1 MIPHVLAA
9 AALEDLDYIHARIA
23 EDNIDAADRVQ
34 EAAFHTFELLS
45 RNAEVGRVRKFHGKA
60 KDLRSF
66 GVSGFPNYVIFYRLR
81 SNHLEIV
88 RVLHGAQDVETI
100 LSAG

>member
-1 MIPHVLAA
+1 MIPHVIAR
-9 AALEDLDYIHARIA
+9 AALEDLDYIHARLA

-34 EAAFHTFELLS
+34 AAAFNTFDLLS
-45 RNAEVGRVRKFHGKA
+45 RNPEIGRARNFHGKA

-81 SNHLEIV
+81 SDHLEIA
-88 RVLHGAQDVETI
+88 RVLHGAQDVETL
-100 LSAG
+100 LSAT